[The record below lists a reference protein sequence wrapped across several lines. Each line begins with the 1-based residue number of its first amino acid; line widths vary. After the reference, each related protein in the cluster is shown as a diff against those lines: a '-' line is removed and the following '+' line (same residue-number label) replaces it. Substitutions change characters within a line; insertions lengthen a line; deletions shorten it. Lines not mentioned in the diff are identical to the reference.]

1 MSNSSSVSKLLE
13 LVKKTDLYSSGIDV
27 AFENGKRSLK
37 SWFGVCV
44 GLSMTVIIVFYAHLK
59 LEILL
64 NYQDITIM
72 EPTMRNHF
80 NDSYAFGSQ

>member
-1 MSNSSSVSKLLE
+1 MSTKSSVSKLLE

-44 GLSMTVIIVFYAHLK
+44 GLSMTVIIVLYAHLK

-64 NYQDITIM
+64 NY
-72 EPTMRNHF
+72 
-80 NDSYAFGSQ
+80 

>member
-1 MSNSSSVSKLLE
+1 
-13 LVKKTDLYSSGIDV
+13 
-27 AFENGKRSLK
+27 
-37 SWFGVCV
+37 
-44 GLSMTVIIVFYAHLK
+44 MTLIIVLYAHLK

-80 NDSYAFGSQ
+80 NDSYAFGSEQGFQVAFAMTGYDDSSDSSSGEAYG